1 LSATKQG
8 SAVLIGQGLS
18 CLLTFCRSGATLAFA
33 IMNDAVKIETRS
45 EYTRGELDRDQ
56 LKPSPFDQFALWFEQ
71 AIAAKVVEPNAMSL
85 ATVGA
90 DHRPL
95 VRTVLLKMYDQR
107 GFVFF
112 TNFESRKA
120 RQIAEN
126 ANVSLLF
133 PWLALERQ
141 VIVCGAAEKIS
152 TAESLSYFIT
162 RPRGSQLGAWVS
174 AQSSV
179 ITTRS
184 LLVQKWEE
192 MKRKFGEGEVP
203 LPSFWG
209 GYRVVPREIEFWQ
222 GRPSRLH
229 DRFLYTRQ
237 LDGSWKID
245 RLAP

>member
-1 LSATKQG
+1 MEN
-8 SAVLIGQGLS
+8 IG
-18 CLLTFCRSGATLAFA
+18 
-33 IMNDAVKIETRS
+33 IMNNVVKIETHS
-45 EYTRGELDRDQ
+45 EYTRGELDRAQ

-71 AIAAKVVEPNAMSL
+71 AMEAKVVEPNAMSL
-85 ATVGA
+85 ATAGA
-90 DHRPL
+90 DQRPL
-95 VRTVLLKMYDQR
+95 VRTVLLKSYDQR

-126 ANVSLLF
+126 AHVSLLF

-141 VIVCGAAEKIS
+141 VIICGSAEKIS
-152 TAESLSYFIT
+152 TVESLAYFIT

-179 ITTRS
+179 ITTRA
-184 LLVQKWEE
+184 LLEQQWEE

-237 LDGSWKID
+237 PDGSWNID
-245 RLAP
+245 RVAP